1 MDFIYPHLLQ
11 HFINIGI
18 ALAIGLLI
26 GSERGW
32 QERDGGEG
40 SRVAGIRTFTLVAL
54 FGGFVSATTSNLG
67 EFYRWV
73 IAALA
78 FLPLSVLLVAG
89 YLQYYKRTSDLSI
102 TTQLAAMMT
111 FWLGVLPG
119 MGYALPAAA
128 SAVVLSLILHSKSGM
143 HKWLNYLDDR
153 ELTGTLQFLLVSVVI
168 LPMLPNQG
176 YGPWKFF
183 NPYELWWM
191 VVLISGISLVGYF
204 AMRFAGAR
212 KGVIATS
219 LTGGLVS
226 STAVTLSLSRL
237 HKEVGQTEMIGAGIL
252 LANGVM
258 FARMLLVAGVMNPQ
272 LVLYML
278 LPLGTGIVILLSVAW
293 WYGRSASQRNPAP
306 PPEIHNPFQLIPAL
320 QFAGLLAL
328 VMLGAEGLQ
337 VAFGEAGLYGLSV
350 FTGLADVDAIVLS
363 LSPKAPGE
371 LNWTVVVLSLS
382 LAGATNTL
390 VKGIYCRVIAG
401 SELGW
406 RVLIPSVLTSL
417 LVLLMALLSLWWL

>member
-1 MDFIYPHLLQ
+1 
-11 HFINIGI
+11 
-18 ALAIGLLI
+18 
-26 GSERGW
+26 
-32 QERDGGEG
+32 
-40 SRVAGIRTFTLVAL
+40 
-54 FGGFVSATTSNLG
+54 
-67 EFYRWV
+67 
-73 IAALA
+73 
-78 FLPLSVLLVAG
+78 
-89 YLQYYKRTSDLSI
+89 
-102 TTQLAAMMT
+102 
-111 FWLGVLPG
+111 
-119 MGYALPAAA
+119 
-128 SAVVLSLILHSKSGM
+128 
-143 HKWLNYLDDR
+143 
-153 ELTGTLQFLLVSVVI
+153 
-168 LPMLPNQG
+168 
-176 YGPWKFF
+176 
-183 NPYELWWM
+183 
-191 VVLISGISLVGYF
+191 
-204 AMRFAGAR
+204 
-212 KGVIATS
+212 
-219 LTGGLVS
+219 
-226 STAVTLSLSRL
+226 
-237 HKEVGQTEMIGAGIL
+237 
-252 LANGVM
+252 
-258 FARMLLVAGVMNPQ
+258 MNPQ